1 MFSLESWIRSRNAL
15 LTVISSG
22 NTSATSGSN
31 LKKLPNCL
39 RAGPNFRNS
48 QTFQS
53 IRRTKFALCCCFILF
68 HIFKYT
74 IGSPKSQEAFVSY
87 PESFSFPINYW
98 VASILNFSFQV
109 RRGSKPR
116 LRGLGVQNWTKKP
129 KTE

>member
-1 MFSLESWIRSRNAL
+1 MYILYILSNNLSSVKSLN
-15 LTVISSG
+15 
-22 NTSATSGSN
+22 
-31 LKKLPNCL
+31 
-39 RAGPNFRNS
+39 
-48 QTFQS
+48 
-53 IRRTKFALCCCFILF
+53 
-68 HIFKYT
+68 
-74 IGSPKSQEAFVSY
+74 